1 MKNPCKS
8 QIPLPPSKKPGPLLN
23 TVYSPY
29 CSVLTASL
37 GVAAPSPLL
46 HQSQLS
52 IVRMDQSQVSIVTV
66 DQSQVSISAPGLGR
80 HPDVV
85 EGVGVEVLQEVGG
98 GVRVLDGLVVGELLQ
113 RQGRGEIMSSAVF
126 TCILELWKRTLC

>member
-8 QIPLPPSKKPGPLLN
+8 QIQYPPAQQEA

-46 HQSQLS
+46 HQSQIS
-52 IVRMDQSQVSIVTV
+52 IVRMDQSQVSI
-66 DQSQVSISAPGLGR
+66 SLPGLGR

-113 RQGRGEIMSSAVF
+113 RQGRGEIMSYAV
-126 TCILELWKRTLC
+126 